1 MALVYAKK
9 YTHFPTPTVIL
20 QQGTGYRR
28 AAAELLV
35 AGATKKNR
43 CTPFLYEEN
52 RCTPFLYASAE
63 TGFAINLNKKNIL
76 E

>member
-9 YTHFPTPTVIL
+9 YTNFPTPTVIL

-35 AGATKKNR
+35 AGATKIIDAPHFCLQLLKQV
-43 CTPFLYEEN
+43 CVYIF
-52 RCTPFLYASAE
+52 
-63 TGFAINLNKKNIL
+63 NLKKPP
-76 E
+76 